1 MVVGQGSLAG
11 LRLGDRYAGLVRETA
26 QRVRRARIDDTTA
39 GHDEWPLRRSD
50 GGHGARECGGIGRAP
65 LHVPHALEEKLVRI
79 VVGLRLHVLRQREG
93 DRAGVGWTCEHA
105 HRGDRRGHE
114 LLRAH
119 DPVPVARYR
128 LEGVVHARVAARRL
142 LELLQ
147 DGI

>member
-1 MVVGQGSLAG
+1 MVVRQRSFSG
-11 LRLGDRYAGLVRETA
+11 LRLGDRYASLVGESA
-26 QRVRRARIDDTTA
+26 QGVRRARVDDSTA
-39 GHDEWPLRRSD
+39 GHDERPLRRSD
-50 GGHGARECGGIGRAP
+50 GGHGARQRGGIGRAP
-65 LHVPHALEEKLVRI
+65 LHVPHALGEKLIRV
-79 VVGLRLHVLRQREG
+79 VVGLRLHVLRQRQG

-105 HRGDRRGHE
+105 HRRDRRGHE